1 MSIISKILKPKIF
14 MPTGTIK
21 QPKQASHK
29 SPMANHSY
37 MAVPGAAPAKRAS
50 KVARPA
56 TNKRSAR
63 LKATSTVMGIPKG
76 KYK

>member
-21 QPKQASHK
+21 QPKQASHIA
-29 SPMANHSY
+29 PMANHSY
-37 MAVPGAAPAKRAS
+37 MAQHPAPAKRAS